1 MMRFGHIVQAL
12 STVTFVAS
20 SFAFALHNRPH
31 SLLGELGSAA
41 PRLLIPFS
49 PDFPGPPSALVL
61 PQLYLSPENPVM
73 WLLLIVL
80 WALLAQDVLGQ
91 ILDSSDNYALSAMAT
106 PRVTWPFLSLAL
118 LCGAIWPWMV
128 DSDPVLVVLG
138 ALVMLVATVVA
149 AIHARGQQR
158 PAIGFLAGWST
169 AICVAAMAAWVATRL
184 NLTMP
189 MAAALTILPGALIG
203 MAAQDSIGQS
213 IAYSAALI
221 WAFFAIAVTTMGTSP
236 ITALAAIFGITAMA
250 IVLIRAAS

>member
-1 MMRFGHIVQAL
+1 MRFGHIAQAF
-12 STVTFVAS
+12 STMTFVAS
-20 SFAFALHNRPH
+20 SFAFALHSRPP
-31 SLLGELGSAA
+31 SLPGAFDATGQQ
-41 PRLLIPFS
+41 LIPISLSFS
-49 PDFPGPPSALVL
+49 DPPPAVVL

-73 WLLLIVL
+73 WLLLILL
-80 WALLAQDVLGQ
+80 WTLLALDVVGQ
-91 ILDSSDNYALSAMAT
+91 ILDSSDNYNLSAMSA

-149 AIHARGQQR
+149 AIRTRGQKR

-169 AICVAAMAAWVATRL
+169 AICVAALAAWVATIL
-184 NLTMP
+184 NLSMP

-221 WAFFAIAVTTMGTSP
+221 WAFFAIAMTTMGNSP